1 MRRRISTKL
10 KYLSQ
15 SGHFPSGNPRLYMG
29 PKGAKRV
36 PMPDAPVDHP
46 TFLAAYAKALAS
58 ITGADGID
66 LRLPAP
72 KGSIKDAVQSLLR
85 SDYWRDVLREGTR
98 VRRRPEYDRI
108 IEAYGQADLRTL
120 KPEHIRADLKGLKPH
135 ARNNRLKVW
144 RSLMKFATEAYS
156 LPSNPALA
164 VAKTQTKKTDGHASW
179 TQADVE
185 KFRKHWPLDSAPRL
199 AFELIYWTGARIS
212 DAIKL
217 GPVHVSRDGFLIFSQ
232 GKTGAEAYPPFDMG
246 VSPLADQYSSDLH
259 LLHQAIQRRTSRHL
273 TYMTT
278 AQGSSRSVKAASQ
291 WLAEKVREAGINGK
305 TAHGLRKRRTELLIE
320 AGARTEQIKAWVGH
334 ESDSMVSHYGKK
346 FDRKQAL
353 KGTYREQKS
362 SNLFEKFQQKDEKP

>member
-29 PKGAKRV
+29 PKGAKRL

-46 TFLAAYAKALAS
+46 AFLAAYAKALAS

-72 KGSIKDAVQSLLR
+72 KGSIKDAVQRFWR
-85 SDYWRDVLREGTR
+85 SDYWRDVLRDSTKAR
-98 VRRRPEYDRI
+98 HRPEHDRI

-156 LPSNPALA
+156 LPSNPALT

-185 KFRKHWPLDSAPRL
+185 KFRKHWPIDSAPRL

-217 GPVHVSRDGFLIFSQ
+217 GEGHVGRDGFLTYRQS
-232 GKTGAEAYPPFDMG
+232 KTEAEAYAPLILGLSD
-246 VSPLADQYSSDLH
+246 LADTYAEDLRQ
-259 LLHQAIQRRTSRHL
+259 LCEAILNRPARHV

-278 AQGSSRSVKAASQ
+278 AYGAMRSVKAASQ
-291 WLAEKVREAGINGK
+291 WFAEKARDAGIDGK

-320 AGARTEQIKAWVGH
+320 AGATRDQVKAWIGH
-334 ESDSMVSHYGKK
+334 ESDSMVSHYAKK
-346 FDRKQAL
+346 FDRKRAL
-353 KGTYREQKS
+353 KSTDRERQS
-362 SNLFEKFQQKDEKP
+362 SNFSEKFQQKGE